1 MNEIEEFFNSIGL
14 HVAKVWKDEFNC
26 YCPFHED
33 DNASL
38 NISPARGVYNCFAG
52 CVRGSGGIGPLLKK
66 LGAGYDIQF
75 LSRFPQFIFYEEE
88 EEEEGVIND
97 IDVDSLPYAELNEY
111 LRRRYIT
118 NETIEEFS
126 IKYHVGFDALV
137 VPINDRNGKQVG
149 YIRRNLS
156 SEPKYMNSKGMDV
169 SNLLFPLDKLDD
181 SNESVVIVEGIFDA
195 IRANQ
200 EGIKGV
206 ATLGGEIK
214 KRQLRLLGE
223 FTNNIVL
230 CPDRDKEGVRLAEKN
245 VNLLEKYGF
254 TVSIAKPSGVA
265 KDLAESIKVDLQII
279 PKYLLNFNQKS
290 IGNFIGVV

>member
-1 MNEIEEFFNSIGL
+1 
-14 HVAKVWKDEFNC
+14 
-26 YCPFHED
+26 
-33 DNASL
+33 
-38 NISPARGVYNCFAG
+38 
-52 CVRGSGGIGPLLKK
+52 
-66 LGAGYDIQF
+66 
-75 LSRFPQFIFYEEE
+75 
-88 EEEEGVIND
+88 
-97 IDVDSLPYAELNEY
+97 
-111 LRRRYIT
+111 
-118 NETIEEFS
+118 
-126 IKYHVGFDALV
+126 
-137 VPINDRNGKQVG
+137 
-149 YIRRNLS
+149 
-156 SEPKYMNSKGMDV
+156 MNSKGMDV